1 MRVPQSKIIF
11 ASAGIFLALLS
22 YAANRDA
29 EKALLLGI
37 LFSAFGWFGPSLYT
51 ERLRAFRKKQAV
63 RGLAQVLE
71 LLRLQ
76 VGAGHNLEL
85 SLKNSARYLTGIWGE
100 ELARASFEI
109 DRGVPFEES
118 MSNIAQR
125 FDSEDLNRFVLAIR
139 QAKKLGASLSETL
152 KIQAEALRT
161 RRRQRAEEAARSAAV
176 KISIPLV
183 FFIFPALLIIYL
195 APAVLRIMQIF

>member
-1 MRVPQSKIIF
+1 MRAPQSKIVF
-11 ASAGIFLALLS
+11 ASVGIFLALLS
-22 YAANRDA
+22 YAANRDV

-37 LFSAFGWFGPSLYT
+37 LFGAFGWFGPSLYA

-118 MSNIAQR
+118 MSDIAER

-183 FFIFPALLIIYL
+183 LFIFPALLIIYL